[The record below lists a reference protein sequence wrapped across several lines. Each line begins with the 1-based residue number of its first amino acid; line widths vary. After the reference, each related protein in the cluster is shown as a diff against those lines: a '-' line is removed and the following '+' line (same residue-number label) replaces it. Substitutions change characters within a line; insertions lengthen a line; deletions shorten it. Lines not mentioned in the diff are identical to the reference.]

1 MYNNVSQNCI
11 SQAEKRNF
19 WSKLLAI
26 SIKIAQKETDLFQN
40 RLFGHFWLF
49 MVLLSI

>member
-19 WSKLLAI
+19 WSSLLAR
-26 SIKIAQKETDLFQN
+26 SIKTAQKETDLFQSRFFAVFEVGQN
-40 RLFGHFWLF
+40 FLT
-49 MVLLSI
+49 I